1 MDSPYPPTPYRRS
14 RKSHASNPSWI
25 SNSIMQP
32 SAHPWPGNS
41 SRPLPQP
48 THSRGLSASSQW
60 QSERLNDYASE
71 SAAPE
76 RDETGGDLEAQL
88 GEDEAMGQAMDGGE
102 GEGEGE
108 VEGEDEEW
116 GTPESTDHITVPEG
130 AIPAADHSPQ
140 RGRAR
145 AFVGGFVTGLR
156 NLPRLMVKT
165 ERRALR
171 KGAPELYA
179 AQDPEALP
187 AYDDPSQPVPGP
199 SNVHYVQAME
209 MPSEHVASSQMS
221 YAVGDSQDR
230 PVQILPEY
238 RNEEPPPQNS
248 ATRPPLG
255 LSSPAVGTPVLV
267 EPRPTRDYAK
277 MESPIR
283 TAPPDDSFSAH
294 ITRIHNFIVELK
306 NLPWVSSRVTVD
318 YFPEK
323 SGRARDPKIKPG
335 SWYSTPQHHEI
346 DLLATPA
353 AAKAEVPRSDD
364 GQAVVRP
371 VRTATMTSCSSS
383 PVPSAFR
390 QYAASLASQGLS
402 SPVTSLRSHRRRSSY
417 RSYHHRSSH
426 SGYQLPHM
434 SQLGNIQLAQNGL
447 GVTVDAQGNQM
458 IMVPVAS
465 IPSMPSMPSPP
476 PASHSPS
483 HPPTHVFYPSMSSP
497 SNPGDYSKLSLCKM
511 DALTARAANLADEL
525 IRSDFWFNDGNI
537 ILVVRGIA
545 FKVHRGQLERH
556 SEIFRDLFSMPQ
568 PPDQVLLDG
577 CQWLEL
583 YDSPSDVLHL
593 LSALYDGLYITKPC
607 AIKFDVISGVLRLSN
622 KYLIDHLRIRCLQWL
637 RADWPSSLEGWDRR
651 ELQATDDN
659 KRYAPRESY
668 PHPIRIIN
676 LARELALD
684 DLLPSALYDLSRYG
698 PRKIAAGTTTVPC
711 PAPTS
716 ASVASNA
723 LDERIC
729 LSPQELYTALL
740 GRECGQRYIASFIEK
755 ELSGRPVSPTCI
767 NRHRDNGRPCRESFY
782 FIMLNILRSV
792 GGISAGRDADP
803 LFTLVQAIEM
813 LSRKDFTDGEKQCG
827 LQICE
832 ACKIDFA
839 QSAAKARQDV
849 WAQLPSWFGFGTHAT
864 APIVSKTC

>member
-1 MDSPYPPTPYRRS
+1 MSIPDYFQVPDLNSIQVDQSWMGMDSPYPPTPYRRS

-171 KGAPELYA
+171 KGAPEPYA

-209 MPSEHVASSQMS
+209 MPSEHVASSQLS
-221 YAVGDSQDR
+221 YAVGDSQDQ
-230 PVQILPEY
+230 PVQIPPEY
-238 RNEEPPPQNS
+238 RNEEPHPQNS

-353 AAKAEVPRSDD
+353 AAKAEY
-364 GQAVVRP
+364 
-371 VRTATMTSCSSS
+371 
-383 PVPSAFR
+383 F
-390 QYAASLASQGLS
+390 
-402 SPVTSLRSHRRRSSY
+402 
-417 RSYHHRSSH
+417 
-426 SGYQLPHM
+426 
-434 SQLGNIQLAQNGL
+434 
-447 GVTVDAQGNQM
+447 
-458 IMVPVAS
+458 
-465 IPSMPSMPSPP
+465 
-476 PASHSPS
+476 
-483 HPPTHVFYPSMSSP
+483 
-497 SNPGDYSKLSLCKM
+497 KLCKM

-716 ASVASNA
+716 ASVATNA